1 MLSHEIRGGVSQ
13 SLLCRLAPDQE
24 MYCDDGRFLWKTPN
38 VALETKAVAA
48 GPGNAIR
55 GQGLLGRALS
65 GAAQVGRRAHT
76 GTSIALPHF
85 RAGGGTGLCSFAGAL
100 PGQLRQIELDGT
112 RTWTVPRSA
121 FVAAE
126 SSVGLDLAPDGP
138 TGDGTP
144 VLGRFA
150 GTGSLFV
157 AAAGDFIDLNPA
169 DYGGVIHAD
178 AACLIAFD
186 DGISFSHEA
195 TGKLIGKSRSP
206 ATLEGDGKV
215 ILQSVA
221 IRWDLGRHP
230 RAVAARAADEEDD

>member
-13 SLLCRLAPDQE
+13 SVLCRLAPDQE

-38 VALETKAVAA
+38 VALETRAVAP
-48 GPGNAIR
+48 GPGDALR
-55 GQGLLGRALS
+55 GKGLLGRALS
-65 GAAQVGRRAHT
+65 GAAQVGRRAQT
-76 GTSIALPHF
+76 GMSIALPHF
-85 RAGGGTGLCSFAGAL
+85 RASGGTGLCSFAGAL

-126 SSVGLDLAPDGP
+126 SSVGLELAPGGP

-186 DGISFSHEA
+186 DGISLSHEE
-195 TGKLIGKSRSP
+195 TGRLTGEGRSP

-221 IRWDLGRHP
+221 IRSALGQQA
-230 RAVAARAADEEDD
+230 RAAVARAADKEDY